1 MKKTRADK
9 ELHFVFSH
17 NLYADSD
24 IKTSTTL
31 YDFSTGKK
39 FLQKLPFFIE
49 IQLRKKAV

>member
-39 FLQKLPFFIE
+39 IPPKTPIFY
-49 IQLRKKAV
+49 